1 MLTLDPK
8 TAALVLIDLQ
18 VGIVNRE
25 LAPYSGAATL
35 AAGKAIAEKFRAA
48 GAKVV
53 LVNVGFASDFADAL
67 RQPVDEPMQRPPGG
81 FPAGWNHLA
90 DGLAQPGDI
99 LVTKKQWGAFHGTDL
114 DLQMRRR
121 GITTLVI
128 GGIATNFGVEST
140 VRQAWELGYA
150 VVVPEDACTTMSAE
164 LHHYAVKGV
173 FPRVSRVVQS
183 RDIGFGPGAQ

>member
-1 MLTLDPK
+1 MLTLDPR
-8 TAALVLIDLQ
+8 TTALVLIDLQ
-18 VGIVNRE
+18 VGIISRE
-25 LAPYSGAATL
+25 LAPYSGPDAL
-35 AAGKAIAEKFRAA
+35 AAGKALAEKFRAA

-53 LVNVGFASDFADAL
+53 LVNVGFAPDFADAL

-81 FPAGWNHLA
+81 FLAGWNDLA
-90 DGLAQPGDI
+90 EGLAQPGDI

-128 GGIATNFGVEST
+128 AGIATNFGVEST

-164 LHHYAVKGV
+164 LHGFAVRGV
-173 FPRVSRVVQS
+173 FPRVSRVVKCA
-183 RDIGFGPGAQ
+183 DIGF